1 MSTPAYQPLSVETI
15 GARLGAVPALAER
28 LGANPKAW
36 RAREVGDGNL
46 NLVFA
51 VEGPAGGVVVKQALP
66 YVRLVGESWPLPLK
80 RSYFEHEALT
90 RQAERDPGSTPEVF
104 HFDHDQALIA
114 MEYLAPHV
122 ILRRSLM
129 AGVRHPGLG
138 ERLGLFAAR
147 TAFRGSAL
155 AMDEPSRK
163 RDIALFADN
172 IELCAITENLVFT
185 DPYFDAALNRR
196 TSPQLDAL
204 TARLRADI
212 DLKVEAQHL
221 KWAFSAQ
228 AETLLHGD
236 LHTGS
241 VMAHGADIRV
251 IDPEFAVYGP
261 IGFDVGMLIANF
273 LMAFF
278 AQRGHEPAPRAR
290 DDYRRWILDVAE
302 EIWRV
307 FEAEFARLWR
317 DERRGTVYPRALYED
332 QGHALAAE
340 QALSARTR
348 AIRVDALGFCG
359 VEMHRRILGLAHIAE
374 FETIADKDVRAAAE
388 SRALLLGR
396 HLVVNRSR
404 VSGFNEVR
412 AVAER
417 LEAGAIEA
425 QY

>member
-1 MSTPAYQPLSVETI
+1 MNKAPHAYQPLSVEI
-15 GARLGAVPALAER
+15 GARLGAIPALVER
-28 LGANPKAW
+28 LGADVQAW

-46 NLVFA
+46 NLVFI
-51 VEGPAGGVVVKQALP
+51 VEGPSGGVVVKQALP

-80 RSYFEHEALT
+80 RAYFEHEALT
-90 RQAERDPGSTPEVF
+90 RQSARDPGALPDIY
-104 HFDHDQALIA
+104 HFDRDLALIA
-114 MEYLAPHV
+114 MEYLTPHV

-129 AGVRHPGLG
+129 AGVRHAGLG
-138 ERLGLFAAR
+138 RRLGEFAAR

-155 AMDEPSRK
+155 AMDEPARK

-185 DPYFDAALNRR
+185 DPYFNAPLNRH

-204 TARLRADI
+204 TTRLRGDV

-241 VMAHGADIRV
+241 VMAHADDVRI

-273 LMAFF
+273 FMAFF
-278 AQRGHEPAPRAR
+278 AQRGHEAAPGAR
-290 DDYRRWILDVAE
+290 DEYRKWILDIAE
-302 EIWRV
+302 EIWLTFR
-307 FEAEFARLWR
+307 AEFSRLWR
-317 DERRGTVYPRALYED
+317 EERSGTIYPATLYED
-332 QGHALAAE
+332 QGHSLAAE
-340 QALSARTR
+340 QALSHRLR
-348 AIRVDALGFCG
+348 AILVDALGFCG

-374 FETIADKDVRAAAE
+374 FESIADKDVRAAAE

-404 VSGFNEVR
+404 LGGFAEAR
-412 AVAER
+412 ELAER
-417 LEAGAIEA
+417 LEARGED
-425 QY
+425 